1 MDQKKKLDEEIK
13 LLEERLEEKLKKV
26 EGRLEEKLRKVEE
39 RKEQIIERLLEIDE
53 QKKRSL
59 AQHPSRLVAEE
70 DWKSHQS
77 LIILRCLGHFFTW
90 PN

>member
-1 MDQKKKLDEEIK
+1 MKKLDEEIK
-13 LLEERLEEKLKKV
+13 LLEERLEEKLKQ
-26 EGRLEEKLRKVEE
+26 VEE

-70 DWKSHQS
+70 D
-77 LIILRCLGHFFTW
+77 
-90 PN
+90 